1 MLFPIITFVTAIAIA
16 GIAAWFSIVG
26 LMAIFAASALPVA
39 LMAGSLEVGK
49 LVAAS
54 WVYRNWKR
62 APLLLKTYL
71 TIAVV
76 VLMFIT
82 SMGIFGFLSKAHLE
96 QAAEGEAT
104 TAKIE
109 RITDDIAR
117 FEIVIERTE
126 NKIAKLENETSN
138 DSTDINVQIDAE
150 QQRMDNAYARI
161 QPAID
166 EQLEIIKQEQD
177 GSEEQ
182 VKSYT
187 AQINRIDDGLAKLQT
202 YADNVEDSNNVKKIQ
217 AMVGT
222 KVDGRYG
229 YRTANAVEEYIDT
242 QITEKNKL
250 ISIIEDIRKSANTDV
265 IDEAREEIKR
275 LRAMADREIQN
286 AQDNINR
293 LRGQLSRLDD
303 VDNTDEI
310 TILVDKVRV
319 SEQEVEVLIDEKFEL
334 ESKNRELEAEVGPIK
349 YIAELIYGETNPSII
364 DDAVRWLIIVF
375 IFVFDPLAVILLVA
389 ANYSYFNRNN
399 GDRQEEMFDGLFHRN
414 EEKPLDKE
422 EEISDNK
429 DINVDSDKEEKV
441 EDELKESEDK
451 TYENEVKIELTD
463 EETQQQLNELKTD
476 FDKMMS
482 TKESDEVVKD
492 EIEEK
497 EQEPEIIKE
506 TKEEMKTTESE
517 PSVTLDPAEIDL
529 EKVIEQADEQTL
541 NKIKKDVE
549 REINT
554 KQEKKSGW
562 LDDLGSGFYK
572 D

>member
-109 RITDDIAR
+109 RIADDIAR

-126 NKIAKLENETSN
+126 KKIAKLENETSN
-138 DSTDINVQIDAE
+138 DSTDINAQIDAE

-166 EQLEIIKQEQD
+166 EQLEIIKLEQA
-177 GSEEQ
+177 GSEDQ

-202 YADNVEDSNNVKKIQ
+202 YADNIEDVNNVKKIQ

-229 YRTANAVEEYIDT
+229 YRTANAVEEYIET
-242 QITEKNKL
+242 QIIEKNKL
-250 ISIIEDIRKSANTDV
+250 IAIIEDIRKSANTDV

-293 LRGQLSRLDD
+293 LRGQLNRLDD
-303 VDNTDEI
+303 IDNTDEI
-310 TILVDKVRV
+310 TILVQKV
-319 SEQEVEVLIDEKFEL
+319 SSTEQQVESLIDQKFEL

-349 YIAELIYGETNPSII
+349 YIAELIYGETNPTII

-399 GDRQEEMFDGLFHRN
+399 NNRQEEMFDGLFHKN
-414 EEKPLDKE
+414 EEKPLDKQ

-429 DINVDSDKEEKV
+429 DINVDSDNEEKHEV
-441 EDELKESEDK
+441 EEI
-451 TYENEVKIELTD
+451 V
-463 EETQQQLNELKTD
+463 EETPEEIVDDSPNEEEIQQELD
-476 FDKMMS
+476 AD
-482 TKESDEVVKD
+482 KESDEVVKD

-497 EQEPEIIKE
+497 EQPKQEIIEE
-506 TKEEMKTTESE
+506 TEEMETTESN
-517 PSVTLDPAEIDL
+517 PTVKLDPAEVDL
-529 EKVIEQADEQTL
+529 DKVIEQADEETL
-541 NKIKKDVE
+541 NKIKKDID

-554 KQEKKSGW
+554 KKEKKSGW

>member
-109 RITDDIAR
+109 RIADDIAR

-126 NKIAKLENETSN
+126 KKIAKLENETSN
-138 DSTDINVQIDAE
+138 DSTDINAQIDAE

-166 EQLEIIKQEQD
+166 EQLEIIKLEQA
-177 GSEEQ
+177 GSEDQ

-202 YADNVEDSNNVKKIQ
+202 YADNIEDVNNVKKIQ

-229 YRTANAVEEYIDT
+229 YRTANAVEEYIET
-242 QITEKNKL
+242 QIIEKNKL
-250 ISIIEDIRKSANTDV
+250 IAIIEDIRKSANTDV

-293 LRGQLSRLDD
+293 LRGQLNRLDD
-303 VDNTDEI
+303 IDNTEEI
-310 TILVDKVRV
+310 TILVQKV
-319 SEQEVEVLIDEKFEL
+319 SSTEQQVEALIDQKFEL

-389 ANYSYFNRNN
+389 ANYSYINRNN
-399 GDRQEEMFDGLFHRN
+399 GNKQEEMFDGLFHKN
-414 EEKPLDKE
+414 EEKPLDKQ

-429 DINVDSDKEEKV
+429 EINVDSDNEETHEV
-441 EDELKESEDK
+441 EEIVEETPEEIVDDSP
-451 TYENEVKIELTD
+451 D
-463 EETQQQLNELKTD
+463 EEEIQQELD
-476 FDKMMS
+476 AD
-482 TKESDEVVKD
+482 KESDEVVKD

-497 EQEPEIIKE
+497 EQEQEQPEQEIIEE
-506 TKEEMKTTESE
+506 TEEMETTESN
-517 PSVTLDPAEIDL
+517 PTVKLDPAEIDL
-529 EKVIEQADEQTL
+529 DKVIEQADEETL
-541 NKIKKDVE
+541 NKIKKDID

-554 KQEKKSGW
+554 KKEKKSGW

>member
-62 APLLLKTYL
+62 APFLLKSYL

-96 QAAEGEAT
+96 QAAQGEASV
-104 TAKIE
+104 AKIE

-117 FEIVIERTE
+117 FELLVDRTE
-126 NKIAKLENETSN
+126 KKIAKLENETSD
-138 DSTDINVQIDAE
+138 DSSDINAQIDAE

-166 EQLEIIKQEQD
+166 EQMEIIRQEQSGTED
-177 GSEEQ
+177 Q

-187 AQINRIDDGLAKLQT
+187 DQINRIDDGLAKLQT
-202 YADNVEDSNNVKKIQ
+202 YADNIEDENNVKKIQ

-222 KVDGRYG
+222 RVDGRYG
-229 YRTANAVEEYIDT
+229 YRTASAVEQFREN
-242 QITEKNKL
+242 QIKEKNKL
-250 ISIIEDIRKSANTDV
+250 IAIIEDIRNSINTDV

-293 LRGQLSRLDD
+293 LRSQLNRLDEI
-303 VDNTDEI
+303 DNTDEI

-319 SEQEVEVLIDEKFEL
+319 TEAEIEVLIDEKFEL
-334 ESKNRELEAEVGPIK
+334 ESKVREIEAEVGPIK
-349 YIAELIYGETNPSII
+349 YIAELIYGETNPTII
-364 DDAVRWLIIVF
+364 DSAVRWLIIVF

-389 ANYSYFNRNN
+389 ANYSFANRHNKDN
-399 GDRQEEMFDGLFHRN
+399 RQEEMFDGLFHKN
-414 EEKPLDKE
+414 EEKTLDNQ

-429 DINVDSDKEEKV
+429 EVNVESDNEETHEV
-441 EDELKESEDK
+441 EDIPEEE
-451 TYENEVKIELTD
+451 ENTVPSSFSAL
-463 EETQQQLNELKTD
+463 
-476 FDKMMS
+476 
-482 TKESDEVVKD
+482 
-492 EIEEK
+492 
-497 EQEPEIIKE
+497 
-506 TKEEMKTTESE
+506 TESQE
-517 PSVTLDPAEIDL
+517 VAPMQTGQHGLRRLD
-529 EKVIEQADEQTL
+529 
-541 NKIKKDVE
+541 
-549 REINT
+549 
-554 KQEKKSGW
+554 
-562 LDDLGSGFYK
+562 
-572 D
+572 

>member
-138 DSTDINVQIDAE
+138 DSTDINAQIDAE

-166 EQLEIIKQEQD
+166 EQLEIIKLEQA

-202 YADNVEDSNNVKKIQ
+202 YADNIEDENNVKKIQ

-229 YRTANAVEEYIDT
+229 YRTANAVEEYIET
-242 QITEKNKL
+242 QIIEKNKL
-250 ISIIEDIRKSANTDV
+250 IDIIEDIRKSANTDV

-399 GDRQEEMFDGLFHRN
+399 SDRQEEMFDGLFHKN

-429 DINVDSDKEEKV
+429 DINVDSDKKEKA

-451 TYENEVKIELTD
+451 TYENEVKVELTD
-463 EETQQQLNELKTD
+463 EETQQQLNELKTE
-476 FDKMMS
+476 FDEMMS
-482 TKESDEVVKD
+482 DKESDEVVKD

-497 EQEPEIIKE
+497 EQEQEIIEE
-506 TKEEMKTTESE
+506 TKEEMETPESN
-517 PSVTLDPAEIDL
+517 PTVTLDPAEIDL
-529 EKVIEQADEQTL
+529 EKVIEQADEDTL
-541 NKIKKDVE
+541 NKMKKDID

-554 KQEKKSGW
+554 KKEKKSGW

>member
-126 NKIAKLENETSN
+126 KKIAKLENETSN
-138 DSTDINVQIDAE
+138 DSTDINAQIDAE

-166 EQLEIIKQEQD
+166 EQLEIIKLEQA
-177 GSEEQ
+177 GSEDQ

-202 YADNVEDSNNVKKIQ
+202 YADNIEDVNNVKKIQ

-229 YRTANAVEEYIDT
+229 YRTANAVEEYIET
-242 QITEKNKL
+242 QIIEKNKL
-250 ISIIEDIRKSANTDV
+250 IAIIEDIRKSANTDV

-293 LRGQLSRLDD
+293 LRGQLNRLDD
-303 VDNTDEI
+303 IDNTEEI
-310 TILVDKVRV
+310 TILVQKV
-319 SEQEVEVLIDEKFEL
+319 SSTEQQVEALIDQKFEL

-389 ANYSYFNRNN
+389 ANYSYINRNN
-399 GDRQEEMFDGLFHRN
+399 GNRQEEMFDGLFHKN
-414 EEKPLDKE
+414 EEKPLDKQ

-429 DINVDSDKEEKV
+429 EINVDSDNEETHEV
-441 EDELKESEDK
+441 EEIVEETPEEIVDDSP
-451 TYENEVKIELTD
+451 D
-463 EETQQQLNELKTD
+463 EEEIQQELD
-476 FDKMMS
+476 AD
-482 TKESDEVVKD
+482 KESDEVVKD

-497 EQEPEIIKE
+497 EQEQEQPEQEIIEE
-506 TKEEMKTTESE
+506 TEEMETTESN
-517 PSVTLDPAEIDL
+517 PTVKLDPAEVDL
-529 EKVIEQADEQTL
+529 EKVIEQADEETL
-541 NKIKKDVE
+541 NKIKKDID

-554 KQEKKSGW
+554 KKEKKSGW

>member
-109 RITDDIAR
+109 RIADDIAR

-126 NKIAKLENETSN
+126 KKIAKLENETSN
-138 DSTDINVQIDAE
+138 DSTDINAQIDAE

-166 EQLEIIKQEQD
+166 EQLEIIKLEQA
-177 GSEEQ
+177 GSEDQ

-202 YADNVEDSNNVKKIQ
+202 YADNIEDVNNVKKIQ

-229 YRTANAVEEYIDT
+229 YRTANAVEEYIET
-242 QITEKNKL
+242 QIIEKNKL
-250 ISIIEDIRKSANTDV
+250 IAIIEDIRKSANTDV

-293 LRGQLSRLDD
+293 LRGQLNRLDD
-303 VDNTDEI
+303 IDNTEEI
-310 TILVDKVRV
+310 TILVQKV
-319 SEQEVEVLIDEKFEL
+319 SSTEQQVEALIDQKFEL

-349 YIAELIYGETNPSII
+349 YIAELIYGETNPTII

-399 GDRQEEMFDGLFHRN
+399 NNRQEEMFDGLFHKN
-414 EEKPLDKE
+414 EEKPLDKQ

-429 DINVDSDKEEKV
+429 EINVDSDNEETHEV
-441 EDELKESEDK
+441 EEIVEETPEEIVDDSP
-451 TYENEVKIELTD
+451 D
-463 EETQQQLNELKTD
+463 EEEIQQELD
-476 FDKMMS
+476 AD
-482 TKESDEVVKD
+482 KESDEVVKD

-497 EQEPEIIKE
+497 EQEQEQPEQEIIEE
-506 TKEEMKTTESE
+506 TEEMETTESN
-517 PSVTLDPAEIDL
+517 PTVKLDPAEIDL
-529 EKVIEQADEQTL
+529 DKVIEQADEETL
-541 NKIKKDVE
+541 NKIKKDID

-554 KQEKKSGW
+554 KKEKKSGW

>member
-96 QAAEGEAT
+96 QAAQGEASI
-104 TAKIE
+104 AKIE

-117 FEIVIERTE
+117 FEILVDRTE
-126 NKIAKLENETSN
+126 KKIAKLENETSD
-138 DSTDINVQIDAE
+138 DSSDINAQIDAE
-150 QQRMDNAYARI
+150 QKRMDNAYARI

-166 EQLEIIKQEQD
+166 EQMEIIRQEQSGTED
-177 GSEEQ
+177 Q

-187 AQINRIDDGLAKLQT
+187 DQINRIDDGLAKLQT
-202 YADNVEDSNNVKKIQ
+202 YADNIEDENNVKKIQ

-229 YRTANAVEEYIDT
+229 YRTANAVEEFRKN
-242 QITEKNKL
+242 QIEEKNKL
-250 ISIIEDIRKSANTDV
+250 INIIEDIRNSVNTDV

-293 LRGQLSRLDD
+293 LRSQLNRLDD

-319 SEQEVEVLIDEKFEL
+319 TEAEIEVLIDEKFEL
-334 ESKNRELEAEVGPIK
+334 ESKVREIEAEVGPIK
-349 YIAELIYGETNPSII
+349 YIAELIYGETNPTII
-364 DDAVRWLIIVF
+364 DSAVRWLIIVF

-389 ANYSYFNRNN
+389 ANYSFVHRHNKDN
-399 GDRQEEMFDGLFHRN
+399 RQEEMFDGLFHKN
-414 EEKPLDKE
+414 EEKTLDNE

-429 DINVDSDKEEKV
+429 EINVNSDIEEAEV
-441 EDELKESEDK
+441 NEMID
-451 TYENEVKIELTD
+451 TPNEVEIKQELEAD
-463 EETQQQLNELKTD
+463 
-476 FDKMMS
+476 
-482 TKESDEVVKD
+482 KESDEVVKD
-492 EIEEK
+492 EIEE
-497 EQEPEIIKE
+497 EQKQETIEVKQPEIEQKAE
-506 TKEEMKTTESE
+506 LENQGVK
-517 PSVTLDPAEIDL
+517 LDPAEVDL
-529 EKVIEQADEQTL
+529 EQVIEKADEQTL

-549 REINT
+549 RELNT
-554 KQEKKSGW
+554 KKEKKSGW

>member
-138 DSTDINVQIDAE
+138 DSTDINAQIDAE

-166 EQLEIIKQEQD
+166 EQLEIIKLEQA

-202 YADNVEDSNNVKKIQ
+202 YADNIEDVNNVKKIQ

-229 YRTANAVEEYIDT
+229 YRTANAVEEYIET
-242 QITEKNKL
+242 QIIEKNKL
-250 ISIIEDIRKSANTDV
+250 IAIIEDIRKSANTDV

-293 LRGQLSRLDD
+293 LRGQLNRLDD
-303 VDNTDEI
+303 VDNTEEI
-310 TILVDKVRV
+310 TILVQKV
-319 SEQEVEVLIDEKFEL
+319 SSTEQQVESLIDQKFEL

-389 ANYSYFNRNN
+389 ANYSYINRNN
-399 GDRQEEMFDGLFHRN
+399 LNRQEEMFDGLFHRN

-429 DINVDSDKEEKV
+429 DINVDSDEEEKAEEEL
-441 EDELKESEDK
+441 EDSEDK
-451 TYENEVKIELTD
+451 TYENEVEKESND
-463 EETQQQLNELKTD
+463 EPEEIVE
-476 FDKMMS
+476 
-482 TKESDEVVKD
+482 ESDEVVKD

-497 EQEPEIIKE
+497 EQEQEPEIIEE

-529 EKVIEQADEQTL
+529 EKVIEQADEETL

>member
-109 RITDDIAR
+109 RIADDIAR

-126 NKIAKLENETSN
+126 KKIAKLENETSN
-138 DSTDINVQIDAE
+138 DSTDINAQIDAE

-166 EQLEIIKQEQD
+166 EQLEIIKLEQA
-177 GSEEQ
+177 GSEDQ

-202 YADNVEDSNNVKKIQ
+202 YADNIEDVNNVKKIQ

-229 YRTANAVEEYIDT
+229 YRTANAVEEYIET
-242 QITEKNKL
+242 QIIEKNKL
-250 ISIIEDIRKSANTDV
+250 IAIIEDIRKSANTDV

-293 LRGQLSRLDD
+293 LRGQLNRLDD
-303 VDNTDEI
+303 IDNTEEI
-310 TILVDKVRV
+310 TILVQKV
-319 SEQEVEVLIDEKFEL
+319 SSTEQQVEALIDQKFEL

-389 ANYSYFNRNN
+389 ANYSYLNRNN
-399 GDRQEEMFDGLFHRN
+399 SNKQEEMFDGLFHKN
-414 EEKPLDKE
+414 EEKPLDKQ

-429 DINVDSDKEEKV
+429 EINVDSDNEETHEV
-441 EDELKESEDK
+441 EEIVEETPEEIVDDSP
-451 TYENEVKIELTD
+451 D
-463 EETQQQLNELKTD
+463 EEEIQQELD
-476 FDKMMS
+476 AD
-482 TKESDEVVKD
+482 KESDEVVKD

-497 EQEPEIIKE
+497 EQEQEQPEQEIIEE
-506 TKEEMKTTESE
+506 TEEMETTESN
-517 PSVTLDPAEIDL
+517 PTVKLDPAEVDL
-529 EKVIEQADEQTL
+529 EKVIEQADEETL
-541 NKIKKDVE
+541 NKIKKDID

-554 KQEKKSGW
+554 KKEKKSGW

>member
-109 RITDDIAR
+109 RIADDIAR

-126 NKIAKLENETSN
+126 KKIAKLENETSN
-138 DSTDINVQIDAE
+138 DSTDINAQIDAE

-166 EQLEIIKQEQD
+166 EQLEIIKLEQA
-177 GSEEQ
+177 GSEDQ

-202 YADNVEDSNNVKKIQ
+202 YADNIEDVNNVKKIQ

-229 YRTANAVEEYIDT
+229 YRTANAVEEYIET
-242 QITEKNKL
+242 QIIEKNKL

-293 LRGQLSRLDD
+293 LRGQLNRLDD
-303 VDNTDEI
+303 IDNTEEI
-310 TILVDKVRV
+310 TILVQKV
-319 SEQEVEVLIDEKFEL
+319 SSTEQQVEALIDQKFEL

-389 ANYSYFNRNN
+389 ANYSYLNRNN
-399 GDRQEEMFDGLFHRN
+399 SNKQEEMFDGLFHKN
-414 EEKPLDKE
+414 EEKPLDKQ

-429 DINVDSDKEEKV
+429 EINVDSDNEETHEV
-441 EDELKESEDK
+441 EEIVEETPEEIVDDSP
-451 TYENEVKIELTD
+451 D
-463 EETQQQLNELKTD
+463 EEEIQQELD
-476 FDKMMS
+476 AD
-482 TKESDEVVKD
+482 KESDEVVKD

-497 EQEPEIIKE
+497 EQEQEQPEQEIIEE
-506 TKEEMKTTESE
+506 TEEMETTESN
-517 PSVTLDPAEIDL
+517 PTVKLDPAEIDL
-529 EKVIEQADEQTL
+529 EKVIEQADEETL
-541 NKIKKDVE
+541 NKIKKDID

-554 KQEKKSGW
+554 KKEKKSGW

>member
-138 DSTDINVQIDAE
+138 DSTDINAQIDAE

-166 EQLEIIKQEQD
+166 EQLEIIKLEQA
-177 GSEEQ
+177 GSEDQ

-202 YADNVEDSNNVKKIQ
+202 YADNIEDVNNVKKIQ

-229 YRTANAVEEYIDT
+229 YRTANAVEEYIET
-242 QITEKNKL
+242 QIIEKNKL
-250 ISIIEDIRKSANTDV
+250 IAIIEDIRKSANTDV

-293 LRGQLSRLDD
+293 LRGQLNRLDD
-303 VDNTDEI
+303 VDNTEEI
-310 TILVDKVRV
+310 TILVQKV
-319 SEQEVEVLIDEKFEL
+319 SSTEQQVEALIDQKFEL

-389 ANYSYFNRNN
+389 ANYSYINRNN
-399 GDRQEEMFDGLFHRN
+399 LNRQEEMFDGLFHRN

-429 DINVDSDKEEKV
+429 DINVDSDSEETHEV
-441 EDELKESEDK
+441 EEIVEETPEEIVDDSP
-451 TYENEVKIELTD
+451 D
-463 EETQQQLNELKTD
+463 EEEIQQELD
-476 FDKMMS
+476 AD
-482 TKESDEVVKD
+482 KESDEVVKD

-497 EQEPEIIKE
+497 EQEPEIIEE

-529 EKVIEQADEQTL
+529 EKVIEQADEETL

>member
-109 RITDDIAR
+109 RIADDIAR

-126 NKIAKLENETSN
+126 KKIAKLENETSN
-138 DSTDINVQIDAE
+138 DSTDINSQIDAE

-166 EQLEIIKQEQD
+166 EQLEIIKLEQA
-177 GSEEQ
+177 GSEDQ

-202 YADNVEDSNNVKKIQ
+202 YADNIEDVNNVKKIQ

-229 YRTANAVEEYIDT
+229 YRTANAVEEYIET
-242 QITEKNKL
+242 QIIEKNKL
-250 ISIIEDIRKSANTDV
+250 IAIIEDIRKSANTDV

-293 LRGQLSRLDD
+293 LRGQLNRLDD
-303 VDNTDEI
+303 IDNTEEI
-310 TILVDKVRV
+310 TILVQKV
-319 SEQEVEVLIDEKFEL
+319 SSTEQQVEALIDQKFEL

-349 YIAELIYGETNPSII
+349 YIAELIYGETNPTII

-399 GDRQEEMFDGLFHRN
+399 NNRQEEMFDGLFHKN
-414 EEKPLDKE
+414 EEKPLDKQ

-429 DINVDSDKEEKV
+429 EINVDSDNEETHEV
-441 EDELKESEDK
+441 EEIVEETPEEIVDDSP
-451 TYENEVKIELTD
+451 D
-463 EETQQQLNELKTD
+463 EEEIQQELD
-476 FDKMMS
+476 AD
-482 TKESDEVVKD
+482 KESDEVVKD

-497 EQEPEIIKE
+497 EQEQPEQEIIEE
-506 TKEEMKTTESE
+506 TEEMETTESN
-517 PSVTLDPAEIDL
+517 PTVKLDPAEIDL
-529 EKVIEQADEQTL
+529 DKVIEQADEETL
-541 NKIKKDVE
+541 NKIKKDID

-554 KQEKKSGW
+554 KKEKKSGW

>member
-126 NKIAKLENETSN
+126 KKIAKLENETSN
-138 DSTDINVQIDAE
+138 DSTDINAQIDAE

-166 EQLEIIKQEQD
+166 EQLEIIKLEQA
-177 GSEEQ
+177 GSEDQ

-202 YADNVEDSNNVKKIQ
+202 YADNIEDVNNVKKIQ

-229 YRTANAVEEYIDT
+229 YRTANAVEEYIET
-242 QITEKNKL
+242 QIIEKNKL
-250 ISIIEDIRKSANTDV
+250 IAIIEDIRKSANTDV

-293 LRGQLSRLDD
+293 LRGQLNRLDD
-303 VDNTDEI
+303 IDNTEEI
-310 TILVDKVRV
+310 TILVQKV
-319 SEQEVEVLIDEKFEL
+319 SSTEQQVEALIDQKFEL

-389 ANYSYFNRNN
+389 ANYSYINRNN
-399 GDRQEEMFDGLFHRN
+399 GNKQEEMFDGLFHKN
-414 EEKPLDKE
+414 EEKPLDKQ

-429 DINVDSDKEEKV
+429 EINVDSDNEETHEV
-441 EDELKESEDK
+441 EEIVEETPEEIVDDSP
-451 TYENEVKIELTD
+451 D
-463 EETQQQLNELKTD
+463 EEEIQQELD
-476 FDKMMS
+476 AD
-482 TKESDEVVKD
+482 KESDEVVKD

-497 EQEPEIIKE
+497 EQEQEQPEQEIIE
-506 TKEEMKTTESE
+506 EAEEMETTESN
-517 PSVTLDPAEIDL
+517 PTVKLDPAEVDL
-529 EKVIEQADEQTL
+529 EKVIEQADEETL
-541 NKIKKDVE
+541 NKIKKDID

-554 KQEKKSGW
+554 KKEKKSGW

>member
-16 GIAAWFSIVG
+16 FIAAWFSIVG

-62 APLLLKTYL
+62 APFLLKSYL

-96 QAAEGEAT
+96 QAAQGEASV
-104 TAKIE
+104 AKIE

-117 FEIVIERTE
+117 FELLVDRTE
-126 NKIAKLENETSN
+126 KKIAKLENETSD
-138 DSTDINVQIDAE
+138 DSSDINAQIDAE

-166 EQLEIIKQEQD
+166 EQMEIIRQEQSGTED
-177 GSEEQ
+177 Q

-187 AQINRIDDGLAKLQT
+187 DQINRIDDGLAKLQT
-202 YADNVEDSNNVKKIQ
+202 YADNIEDENNVKKIQ

-222 KVDGRYG
+222 RVDGRYG
-229 YRTANAVEEYIDT
+229 YRTASAVEQYREN
-242 QITEKNKL
+242 QIKEKNKL
-250 ISIIEDIRKSANTDV
+250 IAIVEDIRNSVNTDV

-293 LRGQLSRLDD
+293 LRSQLNRLDEI
-303 VDNTDEI
+303 DNTDEI

-319 SEQEVEVLIDEKFEL
+319 TEAEIEVLIDEKFEL
-334 ESKNRELEAEVGPIK
+334 ESKVREIEAEVGPIK
-349 YIAELIYGETNPSII
+349 YIAELIYGETNPTII
-364 DDAVRWLIIVF
+364 DSAVRWLIIVF

-389 ANYSYFNRNN
+389 ANYSFANRHNKDN
-399 GDRQEEMFDGLFHRN
+399 RQEEMFDGLFHKN
-414 EEKPLDKE
+414 EEKTLDNQ

-429 DINVDSDKEEKV
+429 EVNMNSDNDIEKDL
-441 EDELKESEDK
+441 EMDPQEHQIDELKKEF
-451 TYENEVKIELTD
+451 D
-463 EETQQQLNELKTD
+463 E
-476 FDKMMS
+476 MMS
-482 TKESDEVVKD
+482 TKEAD
-492 EIEEK
+492 EIVKNEIEK
-497 EQEPEIIKE
+497 EQQEIVEETKPEIKE
-506 TKEEMKTTESE
+506 PLEDQGVK
-517 PSVTLDPAEIDL
+517 LDPAEVDL
-529 EKVIEQADEQTL
+529 EKVIEKADEKTL
-541 NKIKKDVE
+541 NKLKKDID

-554 KQEKKSGW
+554 KKERKSGW

>member
-109 RITDDIAR
+109 RIADDIAR

-126 NKIAKLENETSN
+126 KKIAKLENETSN
-138 DSTDINVQIDAE
+138 DSTDINAQIDAE

-166 EQLEIIKQEQD
+166 EQLEIIKLEQA
-177 GSEEQ
+177 GSEDQ

-202 YADNVEDSNNVKKIQ
+202 YADNIEDVNNVKKIQ

-229 YRTANAVEEYIDT
+229 YRTANAVEEYIET
-242 QITEKNKL
+242 QIIEKNKL
-250 ISIIEDIRKSANTDV
+250 IAIIEDIRKSANTDV

-293 LRGQLSRLDD
+293 LRGQLNRLDD
-303 VDNTDEI
+303 IDNTEEI
-310 TILVDKVRV
+310 TILVQKV
-319 SEQEVEVLIDEKFEL
+319 SSTEQQVEALIDQKFEL

-389 ANYSYFNRNN
+389 ANYSYLNRNN
-399 GDRQEEMFDGLFHRN
+399 SNKQEEMFDGLFHKN
-414 EEKPLDKE
+414 EEKPLDKQ

-429 DINVDSDKEEKV
+429 EINVDSDNEETHEV
-441 EDELKESEDK
+441 EEIVEETPEEIVNDSP
-451 TYENEVKIELTD
+451 D
-463 EETQQQLNELKTD
+463 EEEIQQELD
-476 FDKMMS
+476 AD
-482 TKESDEVVKD
+482 KESDEVVKD

-497 EQEPEIIKE
+497 EQEQEQPEQEIIEE
-506 TKEEMKTTESE
+506 TEEMETTESN
-517 PSVTLDPAEIDL
+517 PTVKLDPAEIDL
-529 EKVIEQADEQTL
+529 DKVIEQADEETL
-541 NKIKKDVE
+541 NKIKKDID

-554 KQEKKSGW
+554 KKEKKSGW
-562 LDDLGSGFYK
+562 LDDLGSGLYK